1 MPTPPKPTG
10 SKAALKRAAAPT
22 TEASHKRAATRN
34 NAPADDDDVVRF
46 SRGAAPPSWLNMS
59 SAKGLQLN
67 AAKVAH
73 WTASAGGKA
82 AAQRGEELDQL
93 RLLGSVEL
101 SFTRDDSSDDLLAER
116 LGLLE
121 KPGKSR
127 GADAKWYKARG
138 AGRFDA
144 PTETWHKTSGEFV
157 GQGFVSPSLLL
168 KAIFDGHLLPEQE
181 WAAEV
186 LEAVG
191 LLTTPDAQL
200 WGCPLMRTIIAPPA
214 ALRAV
219 AMVRGSKGDK
229 GGTKKRAIAV
239 KQEAAQGGGAGS
251 SSAEPTIELT
261 AHVYVSRLLLY
272 LCAHPSIRV
281 LLSRLTP
288 PAGGGIVQPIDAL
301 PSYPQCFLSHGG
313 ANASPFSLEGV
324 LKACEHRGYREAA
337 QPRGVALRLKRY
349 QAQALAW
356 MQDME
361 RLPRGINGLFW
372 EERAFGD
379 GGTYHFSPQLGEMRL
394 EAPPVMHGGLLCDE
408 ARLVCHPST
417 NDPSHP
423 PTAPRVQPLTADP
436 LTCTPQMGLGKTLE
450 LVSLVVA
457 TLEQPQPPPPD
468 GLLASRAT
476 LIVVPVT
483 LVSQWMAEI
492 AKSVGAGSPLTY
504 RKYTSDN
511 LIKRDGGGAWRRA
524 AAALAAHDIVVT
536 TYPAV
541 RKHCRT
547 AALPHY
553 RTSPRPHPKLQPLT
567 PLPTLPPF
575 QLDKCVAALPH
586 VAWKRVVLDEMQE
599 VRSSTT
605 ELARKCERLHGGLRW
620 MVSGTPLYDKISD
633 LQGELNFLRVSPFG
647 AGHEDGFWRHVI
659 GAPWQASDDSALDA
673 LQLLLN
679 GVMMRHSKTQ
689 SWMDGTTI
697 LALPP
702 RELVLAPVQL
712 DGSERAAYVWLE
724 QLIVAEVARTNALL
738 EAGSAARSSGGALL
752 VTGLR
757 LLREASVAM
766 HLLGGGGG
774 VSEQLKPVEEIARAQ
789 LQALG
794 RFGGPAAGAVDPADV
809 DEVRLTRM
817 TPSQTLQSLG
827 SLDRRA
833 TEAAHAS
840 SLYNAQHRGDF
851 QRHANQK
858 QRVYD
863 RSRSYAMES
872 LDEKFEQAE
881 TKREELEQEAVA
893 ERWLAA
899 TRRWQWALERVTTG
913 ALLCRGLVGVNVD
926 IGASADALPGPEPGP
941 KSPLGGRFA
950 WLWLHRAVRLHAA
963 DERLRIAEAAL
974 VHAEASVKAP
984 ALTRLRDGSYQNSC
998 GEALHVLASPV
1009 RLREARTEED
1019 EAFNREQLRGRVRK
1033 GVVVEVDGFS
1043 SDDGQHGRR
1052 DVRAEAD
1059 DGDDEG
1065 GGDGDS
1071 DGEDEDEDGDA
1082 ANDDERYVSVVADE
1096 PNGVPAGWVHN
1107 RHVVVGTKLYEACT
1121 KLGIK
1126 VDAAQL
1132 ATDKDGRDA
1141 VAEEHRGVV
1150 FRKAFKGLRAA
1161 RDEARALVR
1170 GTAAPAVCGRAPLRR
1185 LMEGPALA
1193 ALGGGVRALGPVAA
1207 LLAREPRPY
1216 ATTAELLSQA
1226 RVALLAAAGTAAG
1239 GGVWEPSPDAT
1250 TAELLLKARAALLA
1264 AAGTAAATTATAAA
1278 DKAVRTLRDLIEE
1291 RVGAVGPIGWRPT
1304 SKALEAIRAQHA
1316 DAATGWAWLRSSTLQ
1331 LRGLPAAATGA
1342 DLEAALG
1349 RFVGGG
1355 LARAVVVRE
1364 GQPKGSALV
1373 NLGHEAGA
1381 ASALREASASG
1392 KGLPLPLP
1400 AEAEALAAATRTLEA
1415 DVERLKEAA
1424 RGGKSA
1430 DSKKLLEEKKRRLVE
1445 LKAGRRAWLVGSG
1458 RASRPLLPAAGEATG
1473 VSIEPCG
1480 RFRTEVRAGVASL
1493 VLPRLL
1499 RDARAH
1505 GVQLRVAE
1513 SSLNELLP
1521 YIAKLSAAIEL
1532 GLDSSAVRA
1541 KRPPTPRQPTPAHSC
1556 SRHANSLASSGCP
1569 HHKPPHRPRHHLH
1582 TPHTSRHTASRHPS
1596 QVEQSGL
1603 QPHPNPDSRQV
1614 EQSGFQELFTLES
1627 GKPATGSC
1635 PICYERVGNA
1645 SPCVAP

>member
-1 MPTPPKPTG
+1 MCRADQQLIPHSPH
-10 SKAALKRAAAPT
+10 AL
-22 TEASHKRAATRN
+22 S
-34 NAPADDDDVVRF
+34 
-46 SRGAAPPSWLNMS
+46 G
-59 SAKGLQLN
+59 
-67 AAKVAH
+67 
-73 WTASAGGKA
+73 
-82 AAQRGEELDQL
+82 
-93 RLLGSVEL
+93 LLGSVEL
-101 SFTRDDSSDDLLAER
+101 SFTRDGSSDDLLAER

-127 GADAKWYKARG
+127 GADAKWYKSRG
-138 AGRFDA
+138 AGRLDA

-157 GQGFVSPSLLL
+157 GQGFVSPNLLL
-168 KAIFDGHLLPEQE
+168 QAIFDGHLLPDQE

-219 AMVRGSKGDK
+219 ATERGGKSGK

-239 KQEAAQGGGAGS
+239 KQEAAQGGGAGT
-251 SSAEPTIELT
+251 SSAEATIELT

-288 PAGGGIVQPIDAL
+288 PAGGGIMQPLDAL

-337 QPRGVALRLKRY
+337 QPRGVALQLKRY

-361 RLPRGINGLFW
+361 GLPRGINGLFW

-379 GGTYHFSPQLGEMRL
+379 GGAYYFSPQLGEMRL

-408 ARLVCHPST
+408 
-417 NDPSHP
+417 
-423 PTAPRVQPLTADP
+423 
-436 LTCTPQMGLGKTLE
+436 MGLGKTLE

-457 TLEQPQPPPPD
+457 TLEQPQPPAPD

-536 TYPAV
+536 TYPA
-541 RKHCRT
+541 
-547 AALPHY
+547 
-553 RTSPRPHPKLQPLT
+553 
-567 PLPTLPPF
+567 
-575 QLDKCVAALPH
+575 LDKCVAALPH

-673 LQLLLN
+673 LQLLLH

-689 SWMDGTTI
+689 TWMDGTTI

-702 RELVLAPVQL
+702 RGLVLAPVQL

-738 EAGSAARSSGGALL
+738 EAGSTARSSGGALL

-766 HLLGGGGG
+766 QLLGGGGG
-774 VSEQLKPVEEIARAQ
+774 ASEQLKPVEEIARAQ

-794 RFGGPAAGAVDPADV
+794 SPAAVGAADPADV

-817 TPSQTLQSLG
+817 TPSQALQSLG

-840 SLYNAQHRGDF
+840 SMYNAQHRGDF
-851 QRHANQK
+851 QRHANQR

-881 TKREELEQEAVA
+881 AKREELEQEAVV

-913 ALLCRGLVGVNVD
+913 ALLCRGAAPAGD
-926 IGASADALPGPEPGP
+926 DAGAPADAPPGPGPEP
-941 KSPLGGRFA
+941 PLGGRFA

-963 DERLRIAEAAL
+963 GERLRIAEAAL
-974 VHAEASVKAP
+974 AHAEASVKAP
-984 ALTRLRDGSYQNSC
+984 ALTRLRDGSYQNSG

-1009 RLREARTEED
+1009 RLREARTEQD

-1043 SDDGQHGRR
+1043 SNGGQHRGR
-1052 DVRAEAD
+1052 DVGAVED

-1071 DGEDEDEDGDA
+1071 DGDLEDADDDDA
-1082 ANDDERYVSVVADE
+1082 ANDNERYVSVVADE

-1107 RHVVVGTKLYEACT
+1107 RQVVVGTKLYEACT
-1121 KLGIK
+1121 KLGIE
-1126 VDAAQL
+1126 VDASQL
-1132 ATDKDGRDA
+1132 ASDRDGPVA
-1141 VAEEHRGVV
+1141 VADEHRRAV
-1150 FRKAFKGLRAA
+1150 FREAFKGLRTA
-1161 RDEARALVR
+1161 RDQARALVR
-1170 GTAAPAVCGRAPLRR
+1170 GTAAPAVYGRAPLRR

-1193 ALGGGVRALGPVAA
+1193 ALGGGVRALRPVAA

-1216 ATTAELLSQA
+1216 ATTTELLSQ
-1226 RVALLAAAGTAAG
+1226 
-1239 GGVWEPSPDAT
+1239 
-1250 TAELLLKARAALLA
+1250 ARAALLA
-1264 AAGTAAATTATAAA
+1264 AAGSAAGGGGAAAAATATAVA
-1278 DKAVRTLRDLIEE
+1278 DKAMRTLRDLIEE
-1291 RVGAVGPIGWRPT
+1291 HVGAVGPIGWRPT
-1304 SKALEAIRAQHA
+1304 SKALEAIRAQHV

-1364 GQPKGSALV
+1364 GQPKGAALV
-1373 NLGHEAGA
+1373 NLGHEGGA
-1381 ASALREASASG
+1381 TSALREASASG

-1415 DVERLKEAA
+1415 EVERLKEAV

-1430 DSKKLLEEKKRRLVE
+1430 DSKKLLDEKKRRLSE

-1480 RFRTEVRAGVASL
+1480 RFRTEARAGVASF

-1513 SSLNELLP
+1513 TSLNELLP

-1541 KRPPTPRQPTPAHSC
+1541 ERPPTSRQPTPAHPC
-1556 SRHANSLASSGCP
+1556 PPHANPLAPSGCP
-1569 HHKPPHRPRHHLH
+1569 HHKPPHRPR
-1582 TPHTSRHTASRHPS
+1582 TSPPHTAHKS
-1596 QVEQSGL
+1596 
-1603 QPHPNPDSRQV
+1603 PHRLPP
-1614 EQSGFQELFTLES
+1614 
-1627 GKPATGSC
+1627 
-1635 PICYERVGNA
+1635 
-1645 SPCVAP
+1645 